1 MSACEEAVHADDL
14 LLALNGDMGAAAR
27 VRERQ
32 RERRRQHGHGLQAA
46 LHESRSPASAASV
59 VAPPGAAAAST
70 ASAAVC
76 ARASTRACS
85 TTGAASEAPSDLLQW
100 ALRGEAVWV
109 QGDKHSLQAVG
120 EPMGEPG
127 AVQLRAAPGAEEL
140 LASMHAIGKRAAYAT
155 TNLQPTCP
163 LLAAQPPAAFTMA
176 RNALVLF
183 GRGRGRWRSS
193 HPGSS
198 LALARQVRGVAL
210 DGARGARA
218 RARPAARRRRGA
230 SSRSRRDVCKAG
242 SAPRGARCGL
252 AACDWGC
259 MAVCEGVQSVAS
271 GGSVAH
277 GGNAIGG
284 GRHAFAILYVC
295 RRNSSPQ
302 GHPT

>member
-109 QGDKHSLQAVG
+109 QGDEHSLQAVG

-163 LLAAQPPAAFTMA
+163 LLAAQPQPS
-176 RNALVLF
+176 LW
-183 GRGRGRWRSS
+183 RGTQSSCSPRSR
-193 HPGSS
+193 
-198 LALARQVRGVAL
+198 ALAELSPRLVPRSRPAGTRSRSRRRSRSAS
-210 DGARGARA
+210 ASSPSCA
-218 RARPAARRRRGA
+218 PAARRFVALATRCLQSWQRSAWGAVRARRLRLGLHGRLRGRPIRCQWRLG
-230 SSRSRRDVCKAG
+230 STWWQRDWRRTTRVCHPVRLPEELL
-242 SAPRGARCGL
+242 SPRTPDL
-252 AACDWGC
+252 
-259 MAVCEGVQSVAS
+259 S
-271 GGSVAH
+271 
-277 GGNAIGG
+277 
-284 GRHAFAILYVC
+284 
-295 RRNSSPQ
+295 
-302 GHPT
+302 

>member
-59 VAPPGAAAAST
+59 VAPPGAAAAAT

-109 QGDKHSLQAVG
+109 QGDEHSLQAVG

-127 AVQLRAAPGAEEL
+127 AVRLRAAPGAEEL

-163 LLAAQPPAAFTMA
+163 LLAAPAAFTMA

-183 GRGRGRWRSS
+183 SAVAGAGGGLTQARPSLSPCRYEESLSTALEERERELAELRAGGEALRRARDEVFAKLAALRVGRGA
-193 HPGSS
+193 GSPP
-198 LALARQVRGVAL
+198 AT
-210 DGARGARA
+210 GAAWPSARA
-218 RARPAARRRRGA
+218 SNPLPVAAR
-230 SSRSRRDVCKAG
+230 
-242 SAPRGARCGL
+242 
-252 AACDWGC
+252 
-259 MAVCEGVQSVAS
+259 
-271 GGSVAH
+271 
-277 GGNAIGG
+277 
-284 GRHAFAILYVC
+284 
-295 RRNSSPQ
+295 
-302 GHPT
+302 